1 MAGQKKTAAAP
12 AMIYVINNTRRNVFT
27 SAGKLEPGQVGQ
39 VDEDEAEQLLEREL
53 VEIFMEAGEHNDGAS
68 E

>member
-12 AMIYVINNTRRNVFT
+12 AMVLLINNTRRNVFT
-27 SAGKLEPGQVGQ
+27 SAGKLKPGQVGQ
-39 VDEDEAEQLLEREL
+39 VSEDEAEQLLGREL
-53 VEIFMEAGEHNDGAS
+53 VDIFMEAGEHNDGAS